1 MKKLVDILTWVGLLG
16 GIALLLGFA
25 EKKKDLQETSSLEIH
40 IEQADESGFITEK
53 DVQNL
58 FTNQGY
64 ATTGHLMNDIDIQHL
79 EQLLRNKSSVE
90 TAEVFTSIDGKIV
103 VNITERTP
111 IIRIYNDQ
119 NESFYL
125 DQYGSLMPLS
135 HQFAARVLIAN
146 GSINIPFSTVN
157 RLEDLENDLS
167 RIFRQSNT
175 TAVQNTSLIAQLEV
189 QKEELPGA
197 TQLKELF
204 DLALY
209 IHQNPFWKAQISQ
222 VYVNDNGEFELQ
234 PRVGNHSILL
244 GKANRLEEK
253 FDKLLL
259 FYQQGLSKTG
269 WNEYSTLNLK
279 YKNQVVCT
287 KR

>member
-1 MKKLVDILTWVGLLG
+1 MKKLVDILTWMGLLG
-16 GIALLLGFA
+16 GIVLLLGFA
-25 EKKKDLQETSSLEIH
+25 EKKQKQQESSNLEIH
-40 IEQADESGFITEK
+40 IAQADQSGFITEN
-53 DVQNL
+53 DVQSL
-58 FTNQGY
+58 FTNLGY
-64 ATTGHLMNDIDIQHL
+64 SITGHRLADIDIQHL
-79 EQLLRNKSSVE
+79 EKLLRNKSSVE
-90 TAEVFTSIDGKIV
+90 TAEVFVSIDGKIV
-103 VNITERTP
+103 VDITERTP
-111 IIRIYNDQ
+111 IVRIYNQ
-119 NESFYL
+119 QGESFYL

-135 HQFAARVLIAN
+135 NQFAARVLIAN
-146 GSINIPFSTVN
+146 GSINIPLSTVN

-175 TAVQNTSLIAQLEV
+175 TAVQNTSLIPQLRV
-189 QKEELPGA
+189 DRGELPGA
-197 TQLKELF
+197 IQLKELY
-204 DLALY
+204 DLAFH

-222 VYVNDNGEFELQ
+222 VYVNEKGEFELQ

-269 WNEYSTLNLK
+269 WNEYSALNLK